1 MELLLVSV
9 ASLFAGFVDAIV
21 GGGGLI
27 LVPALFAVFPTTH
40 PATLFGVN
48 KSASMWGTAAATV
61 QFARRV
67 QMPWASLLPAAG
79 LAFAQAYPSKPIRMV
94 VGYPPG
100 GGIDFAART
109 VQVPMQEAL
118 KQQIVVDYKPG
129 ASGMIAATELTRQA
143 PDGYTL
149 LLANTGPFAIAPY
162 LQSKPP
168 YDPVKQFTYIGQISQ
183 GSYIAVTRPEHPAK
197 NLKDFVA
204 WAKAQTGQVNF
215 ASGGNGTSTHLNG
228 ELMNQVTG
236 LDMTHVPYK
245 GSAPA
250 VQDLL
255 GGQTQIL
262 IDAGTV
268 LLPQIKGGKLKA
280 LAVTGPKRD
289 PQLPDVPTVAEL
301 GLGGMEAVGF
311 QGLVGPAG
319 MPKDVV
325 DRLSSELAKAL
336 AQPDIKAKFATAG
349 AEVHSL
355 GPTEFA
361 AFVKKD
367 NEKWAKLIKER
378 KLQLD

>member
-1 MELLLVSV
+1 MNIFRTLR
-9 ASLFAGFVDAIV
+9 
-21 GGGGLI
+21 
-27 LVPALFAVFPTTH
+27 PALACV
-40 PATLFGVN
+40 AL
-48 KSASMWGTAAATV
+48 ASV
-61 QFARRV
+61 
-67 QMPWASLLPAAG
+67 AG
-79 LAFAQAYPSKPIRMV
+79 LACAQAYPTKPIRMV

-204 WAKAQTGQVNF
+204 WAKAQPGQVNF

-325 DRLSSELAKAL
+325 DRLSGELAKAL

>member
-1 MELLLVSV
+1 MNIFRTLR
-9 ASLFAGFVDAIV
+9 
-21 GGGGLI
+21 
-27 LVPALFAVFPTTH
+27 PALACV
-40 PATLFGVN
+40 AL
-48 KSASMWGTAAATV
+48 ASV
-61 QFARRV
+61 
-67 QMPWASLLPAAG
+67 AG
-79 LAFAQAYPSKPIRMV
+79 LACAQAYPTKPIRMV

-183 GSYIAVTRPEHPAK
+183 GSYIAVTRPDHPAK

-204 WAKAQTGQVNF
+204 WAKAQPAQVNF

-325 DRLSSELAKAL
+325 DRLSGELAKAL

>member
-1 MELLLVSV
+1 MKNIKLC
-9 ASLFAGFVDAIV
+9 AAI
-21 GGGGLI
+21 
-27 LVPALFAVFPTTH
+27 AL
-40 PATLFGVN
+40 AT
-48 KSASMWGTAAATV
+48 
-61 QFARRV
+61 
-67 QMPWASLLPAAG
+67 AAG
-79 LAFAQAYPSKPIRMV
+79 LAGAQAYPTKPIRMI

-109 VQVPMQEAL
+109 VQLPLQDAL
-118 KQQIVVDYKPG
+118 KQQFVVDYKPG
-129 ASGMIAATELTRQA
+129 ASGMIAATELTRTA

-168 YDPVKQFTYIGQISQ
+168 YDPVKQFTYIGQISA
-183 GSYIAVTRPEHPAK
+183 GGYIAVTRPEHPAK
-197 NLKDFVA
+197 DLKDFVA
-204 WAKAQTGQVNF
+204 WAKGQPGKVNF

-262 IDAGTV
+262 IDAGSV

-289 PQLPDVPTVAEL
+289 PQLPDVPTVGEL
-301 GLGGMEAVGF
+301 GLAGMESVGF

-319 MPKDVV
+319 MPKEVV
-325 DRLSSELAKAL
+325 DKLSGELAKAL
-336 AQPDIKAKFATAG
+336 AQPDIKAKFAAAG

-355 GPTEFA
+355 GPAEFA
-361 AFVKKD
+361 AFVKSD
-367 NEKWAKLIKER
+367 NEKWSKLIRER

>member
-1 MELLLVSV
+1 MNTPHITRTLR
-9 ASLFAGFVDAIV
+9 
-21 GGGGLI
+21 
-27 LVPALFAVFPTTH
+27 PALAFAAL
-40 PATLFGVN
+40 AT
-48 KSASMWGTAAATV
+48 
-61 QFARRV
+61 
-67 QMPWASLLPAAG
+67 AAG

-204 WAKAQTGQVNF
+204 WAKAQPGQVNY

-319 MPKDVV
+319 PAGMPKDVV

-355 GPTEFA
+355 GPVEFA

>member
-1 MELLLVSV
+1 MTKKLW
-9 ASLFAGFVDAIV
+9 
-21 GGGGLI
+21 
-27 LVPALFAVFPTTH
+27 PALA
-40 PATLFGVN
+40 L
-48 KSASMWGTAAATV
+48 AA
-61 QFARRV
+61 
-67 QMPWASLLPAAG
+67 AAG
-79 LAFAQAYPSKPIRMV
+79 LAMAQGYPTKPIRLI

-109 VQVPMQEAL
+109 VQVPLQEAL
-118 KQQIVVDYKPG
+118 RQQIVVDYKPG

-183 GSYIAVTRPEHPAK
+183 GSYIAVTRPDHPAK
-197 NLKDFVA
+197 NLKEFVA
-204 WAKAQTGQVNF
+204 WAKGQPGKVNF

-250 VQDLL
+250 VQDLI

-262 IDAGTV
+262 IDAGSV
-268 LLPQIKGGKLKA
+268 LLPQVKGGKLKA

-289 PQLPDVPTVAEL
+289 PQLPDVPTVGEL
-301 GLGGMEAVGF
+301 GLGGMESVGF

-319 MPKDVV
+319 MPKDIVN
-325 DRLSSELAKAL
+325 RLAGEMVKAL
-336 AQPDIKAKFATAG
+336 SQPDMKAKFAAAG
-349 AEVHSL
+349 AEVHPL
-355 GPTEFA
+355 GPKEFA
-361 AFVKKD
+361 AFVKAD
-367 NEKWAKLIKER
+367 NEKWSKLVRER

>member
-1 MELLLVSV
+1 MNIFRTLR
-9 ASLFAGFVDAIV
+9 
-21 GGGGLI
+21 
-27 LVPALFAVFPTTH
+27 PALACV
-40 PATLFGVN
+40 AL
-48 KSASMWGTAAATV
+48 ASV
-61 QFARRV
+61 
-67 QMPWASLLPAAG
+67 AG
-79 LAFAQAYPSKPIRMV
+79 LACAQAYPTKPIRMV

-204 WAKAQTGQVNF
+204 WAKAQPAQVNF

-325 DRLSSELAKAL
+325 DRLSGELAKAL